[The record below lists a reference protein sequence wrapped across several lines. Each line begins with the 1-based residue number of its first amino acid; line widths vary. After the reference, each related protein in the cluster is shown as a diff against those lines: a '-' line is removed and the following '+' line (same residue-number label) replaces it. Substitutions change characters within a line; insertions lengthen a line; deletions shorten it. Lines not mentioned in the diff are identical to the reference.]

1 MKDYGVVVAAGSCG
15 ATLSLHWAAVDPIDH
30 SRHAEGDQQQ
40 HEDADDIFGHA
51 FGPPRAN

>member
-30 SRHAEGDQQQ
+30 SRHAEGDQQE
-40 HEDADDIFGHA
+40 HEKADDIL
-51 FGPPRAN
+51 